1 MVREQLIIILF
12 LLIFFTVFWKIYI
25 PIFDLL
31 LYFVIHKILKTSF
44 ENLQTFHIYTLQ
56 VLYGVS
62 FAIYTSCIY
71 YFGVI
76 DFIIK
81 IFIKYI

>member
-1 MVREQLIIILF
+1 MVRELIIIILF

-31 LYFVIHKILKTSF
+31 LYILVYKVLKISF
-44 ENLQTFHIYTLQ
+44 ENLQTFYIYTLQ
-56 VLYGVS
+56 VLYGMS
-62 FAIYTSCIY
+62 FALYTSIIY
-71 YFGVI
+71 YCGII

-81 IFIKYI
+81 VITKYI